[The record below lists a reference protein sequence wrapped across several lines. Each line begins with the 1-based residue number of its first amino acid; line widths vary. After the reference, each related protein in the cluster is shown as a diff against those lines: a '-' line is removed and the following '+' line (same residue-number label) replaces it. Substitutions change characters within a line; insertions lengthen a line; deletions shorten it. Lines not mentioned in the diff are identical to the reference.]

1 MPLFLVLL
9 TFTAMMKFYQFHEDM
24 TIKAIINFINDYIDI

>member
-9 TFTAMMKFYQFHEDM
+9 TFAAMMEFYQFHEDM
-24 TIKAIINFINDYIDI
+24 TIKEIINFINNYIDI